1 MEQILAQFPQQVIN
15 GLTLGSVYAL
25 LALGYSMVY
34 GILRMLNFA
43 HGDVFMVGSLIGWG
57 VLQLF
62 IKEGPAMARS
72 GLVLVSMVCGA
83 VIVTSA
89 LGGAI
94 ERFAY
99 RPIQKGSRLTT
110 LISALGASIIL
121 ENVAMLLTQG
131 RAKAYQT
138 ELIISSDWTISALG
152 ATVSATRL
160 IIICVSIMLML
171 VMDYAVTHTMLGKAM
186 RATSQDREAAEYMGI
201 RTQQVISAAFII
213 GSGLAGIAGVMIGLY
228 YTQVDFMIGFSA
240 GMKAFTAAVLGGI
253 GNIRGA
259 MAGGLV
265 LGLAESLG
273 VLFLAPVYK
282 DVIVFSVLIAVLIL
296 KPQGILGKPV
306 DEKV

>member
-1 MEQILAQFPQQVIN
+1 
-15 GLTLGSVYAL
+15 
-25 LALGYSMVY
+25 
-34 GILRMLNFA
+34 
-43 HGDVFMVGSLIGWG
+43 
-57 VLQLF
+57 
-62 IKEGPAMARS
+62 
-72 GLVLVSMVCGA
+72 
-83 VIVTSA
+83 
-89 LGGAI
+89 
-94 ERFAY
+94 
-99 RPIQKGSRLTT
+99 
-110 LISALGASIIL
+110 
-121 ENVAMLLTQG
+121 
-131 RAKAYQT
+131 
-138 ELIISSDWTISALG
+138 
-152 ATVSATRL
+152 
-160 IIICVSIMLML
+160 MLML